1 MKPRTKLRTTRAS
14 GPALALLLTLGSSLP
29 AAGYGVKMSVEL
41 SHGVLEAHRRQ
52 HAFLKVGLIGD
63 GPREPSQRAA
73 VNVAL
78 VLDRSGSMAG
88 GKLEQA
94 KRAAIQALEGL
105 GPQDIVSVVAYD
117 TTVEVLVPATKLSD
131 RSAVYRQIEQLR
143 ARGTTALF
151 AGVSKGAHEVLKFL
165 SGRGVNRVILL
176 SDGLANVG
184 PSSPGA
190 LAELGTSLAKNGI
203 TVSTIGL
210 GLGYNEDLMYRLA
223 GASDGNHVFVERE
236 DQLPA
241 VFAREFGDMF
251 AVVAGEVELRIR
263 CGRGIRPLRVLGR
276 AARIIGDEVSVRLS
290 QVQATVQKYV
300 LLEVEV
306 DPQPAGQTLTLAEIV
321 LHYRSLDRERAEQQ
335 SGRAQIGFSAASEA
349 VAASANRAVAV
360 AVLEQLAN
368 DATKQAV
375 ELRDAG
381 RIAEARVLLKKNVG
395 KLQASNKVLKS
406 KQLEALEQDIATAAE
421 RVDQPEP
428 VWQRARKTMRGQ
440 QRRVESQQGF

>member
-1 MKPRTKLRTTRAS
+1 MRPITTGAR
-14 GPALALLLTLGSSLP
+14 GPAWVFLLLTLGAGRP

-41 SHGVLEAHRRQ
+41 SQGVLEANRRQ
-52 HAFLKVGLIGD
+52 RAFLKVGLVGD
-63 GPREPSQRAA
+63 GDRELSRRAA

-88 GKLEQA
+88 SKLEQA

-117 TTVEVLVPATKLSD
+117 TAVEVLVPATKLSD
-131 RSAVYRQIEQLR
+131 RAAIYRQIEGLQP
-143 ARGTTALF
+143 RGTTALF
-151 AGVSKGAHEVLKFL
+151 AGVSKGAHEVQKFL

-190 LAELGTSLAKNGI
+190 LAGLGASLAKHGI

-223 GASDGNHVFVERE
+223 AASDGNHVFVERE

-241 VFAREFGDMF
+241 VFAREFGDMV
-251 AVVAGEVELRIR
+251 AVVAGAVELRIR

-276 AARIIGDEVSVRLS
+276 AARIVGDEVNVRLS
-290 QVQATVQKYV
+290 QVQAAVQKYV

-306 DPQPAGQTLTLAEIV
+306 DPQPAGKAMTLADIA
-321 LHYRSLDRERAEQQ
+321 LRYRMLDGERAEQQ
-335 SGRAQIGFSAASEA
+335 TGQARIGFSVAGEV
-349 VAASANRAVAV
+349 VAASANRAVTV
-360 AVLEQLAN
+360 AALEQLAN

-381 RIAEARVLLKKNVG
+381 RIQEARVLLKKNIG
-395 KLQASNKVLKS
+395 TLKASNVALKS
-406 KQLEALEQDIATAAE
+406 KRLEALEQDISEAAQGMD
-421 RVDQPEP
+421 RPEAE
-428 VWQRARKTMRGQ
+428 WQRTRKAMRGQ
-440 QRRVESQQGF
+440 QRRVESQQAY

>member
-1 MKPRTKLRTTRAS
+1 MKPRTTVSVR
-14 GPALALLLTLGSSLP
+14 GPAPVLALVLTLVPSLP

-41 SHGVLEAHRRQ
+41 SHGVLEANRRQ

-63 GPREPSQRAA
+63 EVRDLSKRAA

-78 VLDRSGSMAG
+78 VLDRSGSMTG
-88 GKLEQA
+88 RKLEHA
-94 KRAAIQALEGL
+94 KRAAIQALDGL

-117 TTVEVLVPATKLSD
+117 TTVEVLVPATKLRD
-131 RSAVYRQIEQLR
+131 RAAVYRRIAQLR

-165 SGRGVNRVILL
+165 DGRGVNRVILL

-190 LAELGTSLAKNGI
+190 LAGLGSSLAKNGI

-251 AVVAGEVELRIR
+251 AVVAGEVEVRIR
-263 CGRGIRPLRVLGR
+263 CGVGIRPLRVLGR
-276 AARIIGDEVSVRLS
+276 SARIVGDEVSVRLS
-290 QVQATVQKYV
+290 QLQAAVQKYV

-306 DPQPAGQTLTLAEIV
+306 DPQPAGKAMTLAAIA
-321 LHYRSLDRERAEQQ
+321 LRYRRLDNERTEQQ
-335 SGRAQIGFSAASEA
+335 SGQAQITFSAAGEA
-349 VAASANRAVAV
+349 IAASANRAVAV
-360 AVLEQLAN
+360 AALEQLAN

-395 KLQASNKVLKS
+395 ELKASNKVLKS
-406 KQLEALEQDIATAAE
+406 KQLDALEKDIAAAAE
-421 RVDQPEP
+421 RVDQPAE
-428 VWQRARKTMRGQ
+428 VWQRTRKAMRGQ
-440 QRRVESQQGF
+440 QRRVESQQAF